1 MRKGYVSQDR
11 ETTWFSFIYSL
22 RCYPYIEITGF
33 MSVYYKN
40 FVAKE
45 TTELLVLST
54 RIFWMGN
61 HLVSGFVTHVNH
73 WVSVYIIFLIY
84 SEREAAGFPD
94 LS

>member
-11 ETTWFSFIYSL
+11 ETTWFSVIYSL
-22 RCYPYIEITGF
+22 RFYPYMETTGF

-45 TTELLVLST
+45 TTEFLVLST
-54 RIFWMGN
+54 RFFSKGN
-61 HLVSGFVTHVNH
+61 HLISGFVTHVNH

-84 SEREAAGFPD
+84 SEREAAGFPA